1 MSLNCEGIQ
10 QLGALMWRIPAA
22 TNVHGNVPPRK
33 MKPLFHRNV
42 HGNVPPRTMKP
53 LFHRNVHG
61 KVTPR
66 TMKPLFHRN
75 VHGKVPPRKM
85 KPLFHLNTRA
95 IAHRTPGGASRQR
108 TPRSHP

>member
-33 MKPLFHRNV
+33 
-42 HGNVPPRTMKP
+42 MKP